1 MQSNAKPVLSI
12 TADGTT
18 PSGPAVAK
26 FVPAKQQQQLQQQQP
41 QKQQQQQLQSQKQ
54 QQSAV
59 FLESGK
65 QQQQPT
71 TMSLGIGKLA
81 AANAVHAPSAHAS
94 PPDMQRQPAEPSPG
108 ELLFAQWT
116 ATPAGGVGPTLPPTT
131 QTPAAVQ
138 AGPLPLSAALS
149 ATLSASPRA
158 ESYHAPPSDA
168 ASHSTMEM
176 ASRPYSTLGASG
188 GAYSRPGVSTSPYAV
203 SARQPAAVQQPNPL
217 LRLSQPAAANSAGS
231 VPGSV
236 AAAASSLKAAAA
248 HNGATATAV
257 QSSNLSIRTK
267 AGADS
272 STAGVEA
279 VPSSP
284 ASARSPGS
292 AAVSSPKSP
301 AMWQKG
307 VVGVSGQYRVWTAA
321 GLEFKNLLGTA
332 ASMVRYI

>member
-1 MQSNAKPVLSI
+1 MLSI

-26 FVPAKQQQQLQQQQP
+26 SVPAKQQQLQQQQP
-41 QKQQQQQLQSQKQ
+41 QKQQQQLQSQKQ

-65 QQQQPT
+65 QQQQQQQPT
-71 TMSLGIGKLA
+71 TVSLEIGKLA

-94 PPDMQRQPAEPSPG
+94 PPDMQRRPAEPSPG

-116 ATPAGGVGPTLPPTT
+116 ATPAGGVGPILPSTT

-138 AGPLPLSAALS
+138 AGPLPLSATLS

-158 ESYHAPPSDA
+158 ESHHAPPGDA

-188 GAYSRPGVSTSPYAV
+188 SAFSRPGVSTSPYAV
-203 SARQPAAVQQPNPL
+203 SAGQPAAVQQPNPL

-231 VPGSV
+231 PPGSV
-236 AAAASSLKAAAA
+236 AAAANSLKAAAA

-257 QSSNLSIRTK
+257 QLSNLSIRTK

-272 STAGVEA
+272 STEA

-307 VVGVSGQYRVWTAA
+307 VGGVSGQYRLWTAA
-321 GLEFKNLLGTA
+321 GLEFKILLGTA
-332 ASMVRYI
+332 ASMASYI